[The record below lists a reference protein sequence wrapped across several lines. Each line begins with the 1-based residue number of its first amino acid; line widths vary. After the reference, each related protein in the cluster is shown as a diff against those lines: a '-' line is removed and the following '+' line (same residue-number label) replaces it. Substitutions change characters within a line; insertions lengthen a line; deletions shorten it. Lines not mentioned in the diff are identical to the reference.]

1 MARRNRVVSRA
12 VSSMPATTSWR
23 TPRRLGRRGPSVTG
37 LGLGC
42 APLGNLFAAVSEED
56 ASATVEA
63 AWEAG
68 FRYFDTA
75 PLYGHGLSERR
86 LGAALRGRPRG
97 DYVLSTKV
105 GRLLVATDGAP
116 PPSIF
121 TDVGALVPT
130 FDFSRD
136 GVWRSL
142 EQSLERLGTDH
153 VDVVFVH
160 DPDEHEAEA
169 LQGAFPALVEL
180 RDQGVI
186 AAIGAGMNQAGM
198 LERLVERV
206 DLDCVLLAGRY
217 TLLDRSAAL
226 RLLPLCAERHVGVV
240 LGGVFNSGVLADP
253 SPGARF
259 DYLDAT
265 DAVLTRAREMRRLCD
280 GSGVALPAAALRFAM
295 AHPAVTT
302 VLVGAR
308 TADEVVDDVG
318 YAEATIDSALWST
331 LEHAAGS
338 TDSAGDPR

>member
-1 MARRNRVVSRA
+1 M
-12 VSSMPATTSWR
+12 SSAPPAMSWR
-23 TPRRLGRRGPSVTG
+23 TPRRLGRRGPKVTG

-42 APLGNLFAAVSEED
+42 APLGNLFAAVSED
-56 ASATVEA
+56 AASATVEA

-68 FRYFDTA
+68 VRYFDTA

-86 LGAALRGRPRG
+86 LGAALRGRARG

-105 GRLLVATDGAP
+105 GRLLVASDGAA

-121 TDVGALVPT
+121 TDAGDLSPT

-136 GVWRSL
+136 GVRRSL

-160 DPDEHEAEA
+160 DPDDHEDEA

-180 RDQGVI
+180 RDEGVVT
-186 AAIGAGMNQAGM
+186 AIGAGMNQAGM

-206 DLDCVLLAGRY
+206 DLDCTLLAGRY
-217 TLLDRSAAL
+217 TLLDRSGAHQ
-226 RLLPLCAERHVGVV
+226 LLPLCARRGVGVV

-253 SPGARF
+253 RPGAHF

-265 DAVLTRAREMRRLCD
+265 DDVLVRAREMRRLCES
-280 GSGVALPAAALRFAM
+280 SGVALPAAALRFAM

-308 TADEVVDDVG
+308 TAGEVTDDVG
-318 YAEATIDSALWST
+318 YAETPIDSALWAE
-331 LEHAAGS
+331 LAHVAGS
-338 TDSAGDPR
+338 TGIAGDPR